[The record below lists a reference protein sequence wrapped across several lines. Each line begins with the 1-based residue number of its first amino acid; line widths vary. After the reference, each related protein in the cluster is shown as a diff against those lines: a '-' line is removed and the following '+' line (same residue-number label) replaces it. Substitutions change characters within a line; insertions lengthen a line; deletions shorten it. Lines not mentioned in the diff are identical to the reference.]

1 MRTATCLLGFLICS
15 ASLISQPLTLHVRT
29 KEKVGKYQ
37 PGDSLHISTAKR
49 NATSGA
55 VQYQITDNGML
66 RFIDAD
72 RFEPIDGGLP
82 YWLNTWLEYR
92 SQPIFNSGWQH
103 YRRRLLREAADE
115 YLLSLE
121 EQSLL
126 FKDAYL
132 EDYLFSVASR
142 IFPEYQQLEYPGH
155 LGVKILNSTRPAAFA
170 LANGVVLLSTG
181 LLAHLESEEELT
193 AIIAVQIAHQVLD
206 HNLINFNRDIRNLNI
221 RNFMA
226 GAATLAA
233 AAAMTY
239 SNLEYESDFDI
250 RSASLVGRGVYALA
264 DAVMAETGAGFTGE
278 QLLAA
283 QALAKGYLST
293 RQIDGAALDRITVRM
308 LKATRQEGPQ
318 AESASPVSMAD
329 YQPLPTVRMNVPA
342 DTEIARAFVRQLGAA
357 LSHHAWQLYY
367 TRQYELAQDFTDRL
381 IATGAATETDY
392 LLRARLCRV
401 QANTPESNREA
412 LRYLSFAQQTAG
424 RPFPEIWAEAGLLH
438 LRLGDRV
445 LAREAF
451 LHYAS
456 LLEELLRINP
466 ADTYPGEKLDWC
478 RRMLLQ
484 CQ

>member
-1 MRTATCLLGFLICS
+1 MRTATCLLGFLLCA
-15 ASLISQPLTLHVRT
+15 ASLFSQPLALHVRT

-37 PGDSLHISTAKR
+37 PGDSLHVSVARR
-49 NATSGA
+49 NATTGA

-66 RFIDAD
+66 RFVDAD
-72 RFEPIDGGLP
+72 RFEPADSGLP
-82 YWLNTWLEYR
+82 YWLNAWLEYR
-92 SQPIFNSGWQH
+92 SQPIITGGWQH

-132 EDYLFSVASR
+132 EDYLFSVAAR

-155 LGVKILNSTRPAAFA
+155 LGVKVLNSTRPAALA

-181 LLAHLESEEELT
+181 LLAHLENEEELT
-193 AIIAVQIAHQVLD
+193 SVLAAQIAHQVLD

-221 RNFMA
+221 RTFMA

-250 RSASLVGRGVYALA
+250 SSAALVGRGVYALA

-278 QLLAA
+278 QSLEAH
-283 QALAKGYLST
+283 ALAKGYLSA
-293 RQIDGAALDRITVRM
+293 RQIDGAVLNRITARM
-308 LKATRQEGPQ
+308 LQASRQEGPLNNPG
-318 AESASPVSMAD
+318 SSFNTVD

-342 DTEIARAFVRQLGAA
+342 DTETARAFIRQLGAA

-367 TRQYELAQDFTDRL
+367 TRQYKLAQDFTDRL
-381 IATGAATETDY
+381 ITTGAATETDY

-412 LRYLSFAQQTAG
+412 LRYLSVAQQTAG

-466 ADTYPGEKLDWC
+466 ADTYPNAKLDWC